1 MKRCLVLFVVLA
13 IGVNAGAITVPNG
26 GFEVIYKPG
35 TMITGTVDGWTGGV
49 GPDTLIDGGPGG
61 GIFNFADTTTGDV
74 ADIPGWLGYDADG
87 WRAMGGTYGRDETT
101 GNNQGSVSSQDKYE
115 GLNSYLS
122 NGGGWGNPAG
132 GLIVSAAPLATVEKG
147 IAGDPDYVLS
157 MFAKGGA
164 NPLVLLLLA
173 DDKYVKPIS
182 SVNPDL
188 TGDWQEYTRTYDA
201 TKLEGEL
208 KIVLGIGRPLSPP
221 VAGATG
227 AQTKFDDVTLV
238 PEPATIVLLGL
249 GGSALLRRKKR

>member
-35 TMITGTVDGWTGGV
+35 TTMLGTIDAGGGWTNGV
-49 GPDTLIDGGPGG
+49 GPDTPIDGGAG
-61 GIFNFADTTTGDV
+61 FVFTDTTTGTV

-87 WRAMGGTYGRDETT
+87 WRAMGGTYNRDTTT
-101 GNNQGSVSSQDKYE
+101 GNQQGAVNNQEALSGN
-115 GLNSYLS
+115 NSYLS

-132 GLIVSAAPLATVEKG
+132 GLIVSAEALVRDATPG
-147 IAGDPDYVLS
+147 PDPYVLS
-157 MFAKGGA
+157 MWAKGGA

-173 DDKYVKPIS
+173 DGEYVKPNS

-188 TGDWQEYTRTYDA
+188 TGDWQEYSRTYNVLPD
-201 TKLEGEL
+201 GEL

-227 AQTKFDDVTLV
+227 AQTKFDDVTFV